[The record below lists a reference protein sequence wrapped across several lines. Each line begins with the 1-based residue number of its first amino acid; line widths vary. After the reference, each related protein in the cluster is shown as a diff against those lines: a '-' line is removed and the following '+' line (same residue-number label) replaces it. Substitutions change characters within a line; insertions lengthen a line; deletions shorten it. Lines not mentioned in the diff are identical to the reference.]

1 MELLVLADSGVVLG
15 LSGIWDSFLNDW
27 LRWIFIGMVAVFAF
41 VFIKDRAWLKLLSF
55 AGIAIVVGVFVFAGD
70 IFFGRDGAL
79 TDTAT
84 GLAQEIG

>member
-1 MELLVLADSGVVLG
+1 MELLTLTDPSVILG
-15 LSGIWDSFLNDW
+15 LEGIWTSFLNDW

-41 VFIKDRAWLKLLSF
+41 IFIKDRSWMKLLSF

-70 IFFGRDGAL
+70 IFFGQEGQL
-79 TDTAT
+79 TDTAS

>member
-1 MELLVLADSGVVLG
+1 MELLVLADPSVVFG
-15 LSGIWDSFLNDW
+15 LSGIWNSFLNDW

-70 IFFGRDGAL
+70 IFFGRDGQL

-84 GLAQEIG
+84 DLAREIG